1 MHAVHD
7 GLLLCMLWQSG
18 VSFLPDHAML
28 IIWQCTLTCEV
39 GAMALKSNAWTILF
53 PNQRLCRHLPVSRIS
68 RLIFILLVRFGDISI
83 FILVGCPRIFENIGA
98 LVLFKSVRS
107 ELSSGNLTSAVVS
120 DTPDCRPLLKIAS
133 QCGVSPSFVFLP
145 QMHPTRGRS
154 DLCSDANDGSLVRQS
169 FPGSC
174 YAASIAPGSC
184 SSSNSRGLPFELAG
198 TEKLARSFVSF
209 SLGCFWMAL
218 KAYVLP
224 VPSAADGAIGAQTFG
239 RPCGLW
245 TPRMHGIADRRSSMA
260 PTCDL
265 YDHVSSAWWHL
276 SNMELKTKQSRPAC
290 LGCPK
295 VPAQQPLRDSSR
307 PVRPYETNVAFLNS
321 CQCSLSLWSQWHKIE
336 TICASQYFSKKTS

>member
-1 MHAVHD
+1 MHEQSCSQTNACVDTCLCPEYLDWSSSCLCSSATFQSLFSWAVPES
-7 GLLLCMLWQSG
+7 LKTSVPWCCSNPSG
-18 VSFLPDHAML
+18 VNCRRAISHQLLWA
-28 IIWQCTLTCEV
+28 TLQT
-39 GAMALKSNAWTILF
+39 
-53 PNQRLCRHLPVSRIS
+53 
-68 RLIFILLVRFGDISI
+68 
-83 FILVGCPRIFENIGA
+83 
-98 LVLFKSVRS
+98 
-107 ELSSGNLTSAVVS
+107 
-120 DTPDCRPLLKIAS
+120 CRPLLKIAS

-154 DLCSDANDGSLVRQS
+154 DLCSEANDGHLVRQS

-265 YDHVSSAWWHL
+265 YDYVSSAWWHL

-307 PVRPYETNVAFLNS
+307 PVRPYGTNVAFLNS